1 MPSVPGKDD
10 ILSFCVFGAS
20 GDLAKKKVYPAIF
33 ALFFDGHLPE
43 NFVVYGYARSK
54 MTTEE
59 FKEKISASLPCRI
72 SASGDCSSKMD
83 EFLARCYYQAG
94 QYDDPEDFKS
104 LDAAMTATEVGK
116 KAMRIFYLSLSLIHI

>member
-1 MPSVPGKDD
+1 
-10 ILSFCVFGAS
+10 
-20 GDLAKKKVYPAIF
+20 
-33 ALFFDGHLPE
+33 
-43 NFVVYGYARSK
+43 

-104 LDAAMTATEVGK
+104 LDA
-116 KAMRIFYLSLSLIHI
+116 LIRQGDDGDGGG